1 MVNLKRFFKLNQP
14 LAGVFIAQSAIK
26 SIVILAC
33 AVLTACVQMP
43 AARAPSNAAQALEM
57 AVRDFEKSN
66 LKTLEAMLPAS
77 FIGRE
82 SLLDAARRAINDQR
96 NVRVEITEV
105 QTQTTG
111 AAQALS
117 FKWEKRFIRAS
128 SGASATER
136 GAMQAVLRKSSEAWV
151 FESLPADNLFTR

>member
-1 MVNLKRFFKLNQP
+1 MVNLKRFMT
-14 LAGVFIAQSAIK
+14 LAGIESTRNAMKIIA
-26 SIVILAC
+26 ILAC
-33 AVLTACVQMP
+33 AMLAACMQVP
-43 AARAPSNAAQALEM
+43 AANSPLNAGQALEM
-57 AVRDFEKSN
+57 AVRDYEKSN

-77 FIGRE
+77 FIGRD

-96 NVRVEITEV
+96 NTRVEITEM

-128 SGASATER
+128 SGAGGVER
-136 GAMQAVLRKSSEAWV
+136 GAMQAVLRKSGQAWL